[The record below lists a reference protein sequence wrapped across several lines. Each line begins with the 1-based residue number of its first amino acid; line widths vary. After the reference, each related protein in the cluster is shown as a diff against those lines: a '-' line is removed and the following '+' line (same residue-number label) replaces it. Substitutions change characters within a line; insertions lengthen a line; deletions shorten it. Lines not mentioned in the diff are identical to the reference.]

1 MDAEQMVGLLRRMR
15 HDFANHLQV
24 ISGYIDLGLEK
35 RLAGYVSAIIAELNQ
50 ERIIFES
57 LNAEAALYFYEQLLM
72 VKDLG
77 IILTYEDL
85 EITSLE
91 LMKEHNEP
99 FHSIAA
105 MQTELNLKGDDETV
119 VYLSIY
125 EQAPGIDLLFS
136 CEDWE
141 ENPRKISLAKE

>member
-24 ISGYIDLGLEK
+24 ISGYAELGFQE
-35 RLAGYVSAIIAELNQ
+35 RLAEYVRAIIAELNQ

-85 EITSLE
+85 EIKSLE
-91 LMKEHNEP
+91 LIKKHNEP
-99 FHSIAA
+99 FHSVAT
-105 MQTELNLKGDDETV
+105 MQTDLNLAGDDEPV

-125 EQAPGIDLLFS
+125 EQPPRIDLLFS
-136 CEDWE
+136 CDEWE
-141 ENPRKISLAKE
+141 QNPRKISLTKE

>member
-91 LMKEHNEP
+91 MMKEHNEP

-105 MQTELNLKGDDETV
+105 MQTELNFKGDDETV